1 MKKITIILFLS
12 FAIMSLVAT
21 NVYIWQNENETA
33 HYPDPDTGEPLYA
46 AEGIARILTELE
58 VNHDILQGLSNDL
71 AGYDVLVIS
80 CGTFCES

>member
-46 AEGIARILTELE
+46 AEGISGLTGNCIIICPAC
-58 VNHDILQGLSNDL
+58 VM
-71 AGYDVLVIS
+71 V
-80 CGTFCES
+80 FCEGLAWKLCS